1 MNAQPPT
8 TLASG
13 TGEPA
18 DLLAAADRLLPQI
31 KRLPQLSHLVND
43 FLTLSRKQYLT
54 AREFE
59 EVISRDRDLHAWLI
73 RQANSGF
80 FNPARPILTIADASV
95 IIGLDALQRMVH
107 AVCSRDLL
115 RYRMRCYHLPG
126 NGFWLHSL
134 AVAACC
140 RSLAGAGDRCPL
152 NAEEA
157 FVAGLLHDV
166 GKRVLDGLLPRRGGQ
181 RPIDRAQEL
190 AACGVDHAVLSARII
205 DQWGLPAGIGEAV
218 RRHHAS
224 AEAALQPGGALVQL
238 ADAICTDWGVG
249 IWTYPKL
256 DLEIDPARYRRQLSA
271 LGFVNTVLVD
281 QLDTL
286 RPLLANL
293 DEMLRALDHNPVV
306 RKGSASS
313 DTAAEAAGAAAPGNT
328 TGSDDRSRH
337 DRQQSHRQRSG
348 RQRRQAR
355 GRLRRRRRSR

>member
-1 MNAQPPT
+1 
-8 TLASG
+8 
-13 TGEPA
+13 
-18 DLLAAADRLLPQI
+18 
-31 KRLPQLSHLVND
+31 
-43 FLTLSRKQYLT
+43 
-54 AREFE
+54 
-59 EVISRDRDLHAWLI
+59 
-73 RQANSGF
+73 
-80 FNPARPILTIADASV
+80 
-95 IIGLDALQRMVH
+95 
-107 AVCSRDLL
+107 
-115 RYRMRCYHLPG
+115 
-126 NGFWLHSL
+126 
-134 AVAACC
+134 VAASC
-140 RSLAGAGDRCPL
+140 RSLAAVSDHCPL

-166 GKRVLDGLLPRRGGQ
+166 GKRVLDDLLPRSGGQ

-224 AEAALQPGGALVQL
+224 DDAKLQPGGALVQL

-271 LGFVNTVLVD
+271 LGFVDEVLVD
-281 QLDTL
+281 QLDAL

-306 RKGSASS
+306 RAESESS
-313 DTAAEAAGAAAPGNT
+313 DTVTDAAGST

-337 DRQQSHRQRSG
+337 DRQQRRRQRDG

-355 GRLRRRRRSR
+355 GQARRRRRSR